1 MWLTPGIGHLFRI
14 FLPFGSKKHSSASAR
29 KGGIAT
35 DSAAVFS
42 ERRQAQRRS
51 GDPVQ
56 VLIAADAVK
65 MHPIRGWVRDRSTK
79 GLGLSCCEEVLPGTS
94 LYVRAAF
101 VPDDVAWIAIV
112 VKTCQLVAGRWILG
126 CEYVEPPPKEVLL
139 LFR

>member
-1 MWLTPGIGHLFRI
+1 
-14 FLPFGSKKHSSASAR
+14 
-29 KGGIAT
+29 
-35 DSAAVFS
+35 
-42 ERRQAQRRS
+42 
-51 GDPVQ
+51 
-56 VLIAADAVK
+56 

-112 VKTCQLVAGRWILG
+112 VKPANWLLAGG
-126 CEYVEPPPKEVLL
+126 FSEPPPKEVLL